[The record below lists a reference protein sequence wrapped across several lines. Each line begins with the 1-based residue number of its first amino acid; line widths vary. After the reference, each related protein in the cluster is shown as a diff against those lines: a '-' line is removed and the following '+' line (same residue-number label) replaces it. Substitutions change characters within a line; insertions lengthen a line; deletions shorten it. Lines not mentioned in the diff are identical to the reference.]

1 MANLSLKGTYTALV
15 TPFQKNGSI
24 DFEALKVLLD
34 YQIKGGVEGV
44 VICGSTGESATLN
57 QKEKIASIT
66 TAIEHVKGKITVIA
80 GTGSNDTQATVDMT
94 VIAKELGADAVLIV
108 APYYNKPTQEGLYFH
123 YKAVADA
130 ADIPN
135 IIYNVPGRSG
145 VNISPE
151 IQLRLAHNCS
161 NIVATKEA
169 SGNLEQIMD
178 IITNADEN
186 FSILSGDDALTLPVI
201 YMGGHGVISVL
212 SNIAPKAFSNTVRLA
227 LKGKIK
233 EANKAHYDL
242 FDLMRLNFIESNPIP
257 VKAALS
263 LMGLCKEIYR
273 LPLTPIQ
280 KENKAIIKV
289 ALKAAELI

>member
-1 MANLSLKGTYTALV
+1 MSKLFLKGTYTALV

-24 DFEALKVLLD
+24 DFEALKALLD
-34 YQIKGGVEGV
+34 FQIKGGVEGV

-57 QKEKIASIT
+57 QKEKIAAIT

-108 APYYNKPTQEGLYFH
+108 APYYNKPTQDGLYQH

-130 ADIPN
+130 TDIPN

-178 IITNADEN
+178 IINLADEN

>member
-1 MANLSLKGTYTALV
+1 MSKLFLKGTYTALV

-24 DFEALKVLLD
+24 DFEALKALLD
-34 YQIKGGVEGV
+34 FQIKGGVEGV

-57 QKEKIASIT
+57 QKEKIAAIT

-108 APYYNKPTQEGLYFH
+108 APYYNKPTQEGLYYH
-123 YKAVADA
+123 YKAVADS

-151 IQLRLAHNCS
+151 IQLRLANNCS

-178 IITNADEN
+178 IINQADEN
-186 FSILSGDDALTLPVI
+186 FSILSGDDALTLPVV

-212 SNIAPKAFSNTVRLA
+212 SNIAPKAFSHTVRLA
-227 LKGKIK
+227 LKGKMK

>member
-1 MANLSLKGTYTALV
+1 MSKLFLKGTYTALV

-24 DFEALKVLLD
+24 DFEALKALLD
-34 YQIKGGVEGV
+34 FQIKGGVEGV

-57 QKEKIASIT
+57 QKEKIAAIT

-130 ADIPN
+130 TDIPN

-151 IQLRLAHNCS
+151 IQLRLANNCS

-178 IITNADEN
+178 IINQADEN
-186 FSILSGDDALTLPVI
+186 FSILSGDDALTLPVV

-212 SNIAPKAFSNTVRLA
+212 SNIAPKAFSHTVRLA
-227 LKGKIK
+227 LKGKMK

>member
-1 MANLSLKGTYTALV
+1 MANLTLKGTYTALV

-24 DFEALKVLLD
+24 DFDALKVLLD

-57 QKEKIASIT
+57 QKEKIAAIS

-108 APYYNKPTQEGLYFH
+108 APYYNKPTQEGLYYH
-123 YKAVADA
+123 YKAVADS

-135 IIYNVPGRSG
+135 VIYNVPGRSG

-151 IQLRLAHNCS
+151 IQLRLANNCS

-178 IITNADEN
+178 IINQADEN
-186 FSILSGDDALTLPVI
+186 FSILSGDDALTLPVV

-212 SNIAPKAFSNTVRLA
+212 SNIAPKAFSHTVRLA
-227 LKGKIK
+227 LKGKMK